1 MLLENSQTTK
11 MELSVGNSQRLK
23 SFGKKNFLRC
33 LTRLQVRKIDD
44 DADNKKKSKLI

>member
-23 SFGKKNFLRC
+23 SFGKKKLPQMLNE
-33 LTRLQVRKIDD
+33 
-44 DADNKKKSKLI
+44 APSKKNR